1 MDKRE
6 LKKLIKEVK
15 EEKDNFLLVSPAL
28 RPLKEV
34 GFSRLRRIMLGHV
47 PSVETAALLTAE
59 NPAGGEGK
67 EMATAQHNNKA
78 MASLEKRLKNMNL
91 VSGDSK
97 ITGFTKIKGSFGGP
111 ETSLFVPNIS
121 REETIN
127 LGRDYNQTAV
137 IWGEKGKS
145 GFRWEYITLLDDND
159 QPLSTPRVDDVK
171 SVSLSTK
178 DVQGRE
184 DFYSQKGSRKFLIP
198 FFDDDHNEPDDPEE
212 PISEAWESFEAR
224 LLMETINER
233 VKRSCQ
239 PDVFGRT
246 RWHYRGLIK
255 NDLKRLLE
263 MLDGV

>member
-1 MDKRE
+1 MNKRE
-6 LKKLIKEVK
+6 LKKLIEEVK
-15 EEKDNFLLVSPAL
+15 GEDNTLLARPPKT
-28 RPLKEV
+28 PLKEG

-67 EMATAQHNNKA
+67 EMAPARYNNRA
-78 MASLEKRLKNMNL
+78 MNSLEARLKNMNL

-121 REETIN
+121 REETIK
-127 LGRDYNQTAV
+127 LGLDYKQTAV
-137 IWGEKGKS
+137 IWGEKDEG

-159 QPLSTPRVDDVK
+159 QPLGTPRVDDVK

-198 FFDDDHNEPDDPEE
+198 FFDDDYQEQQEPQE
-212 PISEAWESFEAR
+212 PISEAWGTFEAR
-224 LLMETINER
+224 LLIESINSKA
-233 VKRSCQ
+233 KRSCQ

-255 NDLKRLLE
+255 NDIKRLLE
-263 MLDGV
+263 MLNGV